1 MRHAPLLLA
10 GVAFLLLAPQYWI
23 ALLTP
28 ATGIY
33 HDDSIYLITARSLA
47 QGHGYLIESLP
58 AALPQTKY
66 PVLFPA
72 LLSLVW
78 RIAPDFPSNLLFLKL
93 IPLLA
98 ALGWFYASFR
108 LLLALSLPPLVA
120 TAAICLLA
128 ASPQVLFLSTAVLSE
143 TTFALLLTLCLWRA
157 FTLPATPS
165 QSQILTTAI
174 LAAAAFHTRTIGLA
188 LILGLG
194 LHWALSRQWRTL
206 LLFSIFSFSL
216 CAPWPLWQW
225 LHRYQTDPYLSAANY
240 YSGYNVI
247 LNFSLPQKLKIIAL
261 NFLFITFSLQ
271 NIVGAA
277 AAGFLGLLAFP
288 FLLRSLF
295 SSRLSTLI
303 RLPLLTSACL
313 ILLWAWPPLRFLI
326 PLLPLA
332 LAACY
337 LGLPLRVRPWAPTL
351 LCAAAL
357 VAGFQSANYSR
368 AALSSG
374 CWYPDSIPPQ
384 SWSAFAAQLQWI
396 RANTQPGDILQSN
409 VDPTIFLFTGR
420 HAVRGSHRNAML
432 QAYLNHPEP
441 LGSPR
446 EFESTLRHYRVRFLV
461 ETPWPW
467 FAETP
472 HFIRLRQQLP
482 SQNLVPIDSLPS
494 PGFQIFR
501 TAFSPS
507 NP

>member
-194 LHWALSRQWRTL
+194 LHWALSRQWRTWL
-206 LLFSIFSFSL
+206 LVSIFAYSL

-240 YSGYNVI
+240 
-247 LNFSLPQKLKIIAL
+247 
-261 NFLFITFSLQ
+261 
-271 NIVGAA
+271 
-277 AAGFLGLLAFP
+277 
-288 FLLRSLF
+288 
-295 SSRLSTLI
+295 
-303 RLPLLTSACL
+303 
-313 ILLWAWPPLRFLI
+313 
-326 PLLPLA
+326 
-332 LAACY
+332 
-337 LGLPLRVRPWAPTL
+337 
-351 LCAAAL
+351 
-357 VAGFQSANYSR
+357 
-368 AALSSG
+368 
-374 CWYPDSIPPQ
+374 
-384 SWSAFAAQLQWI
+384 
-396 RANTQPGDILQSN
+396 
-409 VDPTIFLFTGR
+409 
-420 HAVRGSHRNAML
+420 
-432 QAYLNHPEP
+432 
-441 LGSPR
+441 
-446 EFESTLRHYRVRFLV
+446 
-461 ETPWPW
+461 
-467 FAETP
+467 
-472 HFIRLRQQLP
+472 
-482 SQNLVPIDSLPS
+482 
-494 PGFQIFR
+494 
-501 TAFSPS
+501 
-507 NP
+507 